1 MRRLVLG
8 LVAATALAGASAAS
22 ATVYIGSTTGC
33 FGAACSPTLTTT
45 SAGGLVFHQG
55 TFNQADSDGFL
66 SIGSGMPPTD
76 TFGTFDLT
84 FPFTSPQLFTLLISF
99 TNPAGAVGA
108 DHFSSTIT
116 GSVSINGSGGV
127 TVNFDNTDHLF
138 NSSTGP
144 FFVTLNDIDVS
155 NGALGTPITGH
166 ITAVAVPEPA
176 AWGMML
182 LGFAGIGMTLR
193 RRRRPALAQLA

>member
-8 LVAATALAGASAAS
+8 LAAAAALAASSAAG
-22 ATVYIGSTTGC
+22 ATTYIGSTTGC
-33 FGAACSPTLTTT
+33 FGAACSPTLTTD
-45 SAGGLVFHQG
+45 SSGGLVFHQG

-76 TFGTFDLT
+76 TFGTFDLS

-99 TNPAGAVGA
+99 TNPTGAVGA
-108 DHFSSTIT
+108 DHFSATIT

-138 NSSTGP
+138 TSNAGP

-155 NGALGTPITGH
+155 NGALGAPITGH
-166 ITAVAVPEPA
+166 ITAVPEPA

-193 RRRRPALAQLA
+193 TRRRPALAQLA